1 MKRAI
6 LAAAMTALLAGSAY
20 AADLPAR
27 HMPVKAP
34 VAVPYY
40 NWTGF
45 YIGVN
50 AGGAFGRINDNTFGG
65 SSDTVSG
72 FAGGAQIGYN
82 WQVNNVVFGIETDF
96 QGSSQKLSDSG
107 VDPTVGGLGAWST
120 SGRLNYFGTIRGR
133 LGLAQDRWLVY
144 VTGGYAYQN
153 LKFDF
158 NSANFGNANS
168 SNTRGGWT
176 IGAGLE
182 YAFAGP
188 WTVGL
193 EYLYIDSGN
202 RDWNVFNQNVNLRA
216 KNNVVR
222 AKLNYRF

>member
-1 MKRAI
+1 
-6 LAAAMTALLAGSAY
+6 MTALLAGSAY

-40 NWTGF
+40 NWTGL
-45 YIGVN
+45 YLGVN
-50 AGGAFGRINDNTFGG
+50 AGYAWGRIG
-65 SSDTVSG
+65 TVAGNENLNG

-82 WQVNNVVFGIETDF
+82 WQVNNFVFGLEADF
-96 QGSSQKLSDSG
+96 QGSSQKSSASG
-107 VDPTVGGLGAWST
+107 IDPVLGAWSA
-120 SGRLNYFGTIRGR
+120 SDRIRYFGTIRGR
-133 LGLAQDRWLVY
+133 LGVAQDRWLVY

-153 LKFDF
+153 VAIDVAT
-158 NSANFGNANS
+158 ANFGGFSDNQ
-168 SNTRGGWT
+168 TKGGWT
-176 IGAGLE
+176 VGGGLE

-188 WTVGL
+188 WTAGI
-193 EYLYIDSGN
+193 EYLYLDSGN
-202 RDWNVFNQNVNLRA
+202 RDWTLGGVTTSARV